1 MSPGNICVGAF
12 DVDNRRSVRL
22 LNALG
27 QSQSENFPLH
37 VGNVV
42 AATYANKIGIISPH
56 TEDVLLQ
63 DHAPC
68 NNEHEVKRLFKQLAP
83 IVDGSLANCFGGR
96 LFSPEGG
103 AMAIRRENVSDHS
116 VCFWRADRELTIS
129 RFGGKYDYRSGNIQT
144 SIKYVGFQDPIN
156 LIPAGSVLRLSLS
169 RWWNMEGRERYCWL
183 QLSGWYF

>member
-1 MSPGNICVGAF
+1 MPT
-12 DVDNRRSVRL
+12 RL
-22 LNALG
+22 A
-27 QSQSENFPLH
+27 SSR
-37 VGNVV
+37 
-42 AATYANKIGIISPH
+42 H
-56 TEDVLLQ
+56 TQRMCLQ

-156 LIPAGSVLRLSLS
+156 LIPAGQFCAFPYLGGGTWKVARGIAGCSCRVGISSAHKSITNAYRCD
-169 RWWNMEGRERYCWL
+169 GRTGEVRAADV
-183 QLSGWYF
+183 